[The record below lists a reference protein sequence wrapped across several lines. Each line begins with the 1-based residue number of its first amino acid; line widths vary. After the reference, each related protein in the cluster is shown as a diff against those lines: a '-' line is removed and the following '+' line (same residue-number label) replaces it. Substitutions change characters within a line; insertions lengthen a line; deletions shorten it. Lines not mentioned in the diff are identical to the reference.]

1 MSLGDERAAAHPG
14 KPFDSFEKEYI
25 HHGLTMIWIP
35 QKKAKLRIQ
44 IVPKKSFYN
53 DDGEK
58 IEWNSICLV
67 QMPNPTQM
75 QKLFEIL

>member
-1 MSLGDERAAAHPG
+1 MA
-14 KPFDSFEKEYI
+14 
-25 HHGLTMIWIP
+25 
-35 QKKAKLRIQ
+35 
-44 IVPKKSFYN
+44 KKSFYN

>member
-1 MSLGDERAAAHPG
+1 MSLGDKRAAAHPG
-14 KPFDSFEKEYI
+14 KPFDSVEKEYI

-44 IVPKKSFYN
+44 IVAKKSFYN

-67 QMPNPTQM
+67 QMPNPTRI

>member
-44 IVPKKSFYN
+44 IVAKKSF
-53 DDGEK
+53 
-58 IEWNSICLV
+58 
-67 QMPNPTQM
+67 
-75 QKLFEIL
+75 